1 MTPHSDAEGDVSHHA
16 PALVGPTQSKQLF
29 NALYEQSVV
38 GVALVDSATG
48 RIVEANRRCGDIT
61 GLSLLDFAATPFT
74 AIFYS
79 EDVPTIVDRV
89 EALKSG
95 RAQTISLDIRC
106 VKPDGTI
113 IWVALRLAALSDS
126 GPSPTVLMAILEDIT
141 ERKQVEEALLA
152 SEAKFRA
159 LSDATSTAIFVYQSN
174 RFLYANLAAIVISGY
189 SLQELQL
196 MPIWDVVHPEFR
208 DQAKARLA
216 AVERGSQ
223 VPARV
228 EMPIRRKDG
237 ETRWLDCT
245 AATILINGSPA
256 RIASAYDITE
266 RRQMEARERARLER
280 VIRIQEGQL
289 QLGCHVYEDLAQ
301 DLRTVVK
308 ITAETMEVER
318 VSLWLFNNG
327 QSALVCRELYERSSG
342 TFGAESSL
350 EVSGYPS
357 YFEALE
363 RGLSVEAST
372 AISDEATRELAEAY
386 LEPRGITSMLDAPVR
401 SAGQTIGVLCCEHV
415 GAPRSWTPEETSFVA
430 SAADHVVLSF
440 TAEDRKKATEV
451 QQRLLEELVAA
462 RERLQGLSQ
471 RLMHLQEEER
481 REIAR
486 DLHDEIGQALTL
498 LRADLSDVKRTI
510 TGKSTA
516 EPGAK
521 LESGLA
527 TADGLIQR
535 VRAMSLDLRP
545 AMLDDLGLP
554 DTVRWYVDRIAPR
567 AGWTADVVV
576 DEELEGLPKPIAL
589 AAFRIMQESLTNVMR
604 HAEAT
609 EVRVEAVKKDGSL
622 QLCIRDN
629 GKGFDVERVL
639 KQASQG
645 LSVGLLS
652 MQERLRVLGGE
663 ITIYSTP
670 GTGTIVRMQIPL
682 EVAV

>member
-1 MTPHSDAEGDVSHHA
+1 
-16 PALVGPTQSKQLF
+16 
-29 NALYEQSVV
+29 
-38 GVALVDSATG
+38 
-48 RIVEANRRCGDIT
+48 
-61 GLSLLDFAATPFT
+61 
-74 AIFYS
+74 
-79 EDVPTIVDRV
+79 
-89 EALKSG
+89 
-95 RAQTISLDIRC
+95 
-106 VKPDGTI
+106 
-113 IWVALRLAALSDS
+113 
-126 GPSPTVLMAILEDIT
+126 
-141 ERKQVEEALLA
+141 
-152 SEAKFRA
+152 
-159 LSDATSTAIFVYQSN
+159 
-174 RFLYANLAAIVISGY
+174 
-189 SLQELQL
+189 
-196 MPIWDVVHPEFR
+196 
-208 DQAKARLA
+208 
-216 AVERGSQ
+216 
-223 VPARV
+223 
-228 EMPIRRKDG
+228 
-237 ETRWLDCT
+237 
-245 AATILINGSPA
+245 
-256 RIASAYDITE
+256 
-266 RRQMEARERARLER
+266 
-280 VIRIQEGQL
+280 
-289 QLGCHVYEDLAQ
+289 
-301 DLRTVVK
+301 
-308 ITAETMEVER
+308 
-318 VSLWLFNNG
+318 
-327 QSALVCRELYERSSG
+327 
-342 TFGAESSL
+342 
-350 EVSGYPS
+350 
-357 YFEALE
+357 
-363 RGLSVEAST
+363 
-372 AISDEATRELAEAY
+372 
-386 LEPRGITSMLDAPVR
+386 MLDAPVR